1 MEKICRND
9 RRGPLYNGIWN
20 GETEGRKSSQVDG
33 QLEANLMMAG
43 WEGTNLPDIYNEEGV
58 WVVFEW
64 KNRLL
69 PANENLQS
77 VAMDG

>member
-1 MEKICRND
+1 
-9 RRGPLYNGIWN
+9 
-20 GETEGRKSSQVDG
+20 
-33 QLEANLMMAG
+33 MMAG